1 MANMTKFQSELFNA
15 YSEAFKTGNWDYP
28 DKVQGDKQFV
38 IDELKAGKT
47 FKGLWEV
54 LQQKSCTI
62 TQQLMASPELLNVV
76 TSGYTKAMR
85 KGFKEL
91 MNSLGVV

>member
-1 MANMTKFQSELFNA
+1 MANMTKFQNEL
-15 YSEAFKTGNWDYP
+15 YEKYVKAFQTGNWDYP
-28 DKVQGDKQFV
+28 DKVQNDKNFV
-38 IDELKAGKT
+38 INELKAGKT